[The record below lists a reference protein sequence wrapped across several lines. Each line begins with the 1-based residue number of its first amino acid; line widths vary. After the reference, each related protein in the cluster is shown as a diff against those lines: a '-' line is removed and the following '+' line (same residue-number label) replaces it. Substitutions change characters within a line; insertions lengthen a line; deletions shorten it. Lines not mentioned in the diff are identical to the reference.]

1 MAVQTGIEPAIS
13 CVTGRHVNRYTTG
26 PFWLRGQDLNLR
38 PSGYEPDELPTAP
51 SRDSKSGG
59 RRIRTFEGRA
69 NGFTVRPLWPLGNP
83 SKLVTN
89 KNYYTQTSCVC
100 QQLFSIFFIFF
111 YFMFSPCTHVIW
123 CVYCGF
129 PDIVLVCVS
138 HAAVHCLL
146 I

>member
-1 MAVQTGIEPAIS
+1 MKDLFIYFRFSLYFKIYKQKTHLIS
-13 CVTGRHVNRYTTG
+13 QVC
-26 PFWLRGQDLNLR
+26 FD
-38 PSGYEPDELPTAP
+38 
-51 SRDSKSGG
+51 GG

-89 KNYYTQTSCVC
+89 KNYYTQTPCVC

-111 YFMFSPCTHVIW
+111 YFIISACTAVIW

-129 PDIVLVCVS
+129 LDIALVCVS